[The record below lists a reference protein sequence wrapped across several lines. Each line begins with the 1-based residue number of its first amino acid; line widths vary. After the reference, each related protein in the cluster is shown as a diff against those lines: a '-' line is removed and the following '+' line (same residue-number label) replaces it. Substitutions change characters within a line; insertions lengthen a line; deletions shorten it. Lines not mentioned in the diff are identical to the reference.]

1 MKRRELPRLCWRLS
15 MVAAGFRNRVPEVD
29 PALIATPLESIRG
42 PFFRIN

>member
-29 PALIATPLESIRG
+29 PAPLESIRG